1 LFIKRIFYIFII
13 FLLFLSCGNEKSSS
27 SNLSVEEIFNLAKD
41 QITTSQSFSFAL
53 AHKEGFTALPG
64 NYNISKA
71 EGDIEKPNKILIK
84 SEIIS
89 NNLLLK
95 LSYLSINEKYWITNP
110 ISFDWIETPSEDNP
124 FKNINPI
131 NIVSDIF
138 FEIENASIKS
148 VNKNIYEIKAEINSN
163 NLKSLVGEIIIPNTK
178 VNLSIFIKEDGLV
191 KKILIYG
198 KVQPND
204 TNLTIREIK
213 FENWNEKLI
222 WQEP

>member
-1 LFIKRIFYIFII
+1 MFIKRIFYIFII